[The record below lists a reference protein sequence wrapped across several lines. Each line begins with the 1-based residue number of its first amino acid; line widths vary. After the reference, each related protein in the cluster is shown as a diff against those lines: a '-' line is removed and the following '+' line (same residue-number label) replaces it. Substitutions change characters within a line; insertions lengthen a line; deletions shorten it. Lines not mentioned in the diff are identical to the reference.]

1 MNLKSST
8 NKQGKYHTQ
17 IIEFKGG
24 VRKTCKSVDAS
35 TIEQGQFT
43 KFMLKDG
50 RMMLINDI
58 NVLWIEVHK
67 EGEQSED

>member
-17 IIEFKGG
+17 IIQFTGG
-24 VRKTCKSVDAS
+24 VRKTCRGVDAS

-43 KFMLKDG
+43 KFMMKDG
-50 RMMLINDI
+50 RMMLINDA
-58 NVLWIEVHK
+58 NVLWIEVHR
-67 EGEQSED
+67 EEEDEN